1 MMVFDLV
8 LCFSFDV
15 FFYYVLGVFEEI
27 NPRKQKLVWYAL
39 YVEKVEF
46 DFSQDPEFHA
56 FRYVNVGVFCLA

>member
-1 MMVFDLV
+1 M
-8 LCFSFDV
+8 
-15 FFYYVLGVFEEI
+15 LGVFEEI

>member
-46 DFSQDPEFHA
+46 DFSQDLEFHA